1 MKAIGA
7 VIAAALIL
15 APPSYGETTNSLD
28 NALDAAYCVGVLN
41 TVIAASTKPL
51 SCKQVSAEECRS
63 GQHFMAHMQASY
75 QERKER
81 FQGYVHQVMQTP
93 EYQNIAPAI
102 QVSIKR
108 GEADA
113 VSCAK
118 SPVLKECFGDPDNF
132 FTCTGKAPVCARR
145 NHCFQD
151 DNLPF

>member
-1 MKAIGA
+1 MKAIGV

-15 APPSYGETTNSLD
+15 AQPTYGETNNLD

-41 TVIAASTKPL
+41 TVIAASTRPL
-51 SCKQVSAEECRS
+51 NCKQVSAEECRS
-63 GQHFMAHMQASY
+63 GQDFMAHMHVSY

-81 FQGYVHQVMQTP
+81 FQGYVHEVMQIP
-93 EYQNIAPAI
+93 QYQNITPAI